1 MQIAGLLQSVVV
13 AEPGQGL
20 SSVRISLD
28 PKNAAAI
35 AIFNGD
41 AQTIAPLAVFV
52 NGYVIL
58 TISPSDVVPDAFL
71 PAAPAGQPA

>member
-41 AQTIAPLAVFV
+41 AQTIAPLAIHVNSYVNLSIEATDTVPALFV
-52 NGYVIL
+52 PPGE
-58 TISPSDVVPDAFL
+58 
-71 PAAPAGQPA
+71 PA